1 MVFTFVTD
9 NASLNQALF
18 QVTHGLYVL
27 TARSSE
33 RINGQCLDA
42 LMQVTNAPP
51 RMAIGIGVRSLTHE
65 MIAESG
71 RFAVS
76 VLDRENKS
84 CPDLIRRFG
93 FQSGQDAD
101 KFANL
106 PYELTEYGIPYLPD
120 AVAVYEC
127 TVIPEM
133 TVDLGTHSLFVASV
147 DRAGTRGGGEPL
159 TYNEY
164 RKNIRKGA

>member
-1 MVFTFVTD
+1 MAFTFVTD
-9 NASLNQALF
+9 TASLNQALF
-18 QVTHGLYVL
+18 QVTHGLYIV
-27 TARSSE
+27 TARSGD

-42 LMQVTNAPP
+42 LMQVTNMPP
-51 RMAIGIGVRSLTHE
+51 RMAIGVGKKSLTHE

-76 VLDRENKS
+76 VLDRES
-84 CPDLIRRFG
+84 EASGDVIRRFG
-93 FQSGQDAD
+93 FQSGRDAD
-101 KFANL
+101 KFAGF
-106 PYELTEYGIPYLPD
+106 PHETTEHGIPYLPD
-120 AVAVYEC
+120 AVAIYEC

-147 DRAGTRGGGEPL
+147 DRAGTRDGGEPL

>member
-1 MVFTFVTD
+1 MDFTFVTD
-9 NASLNQALF
+9 VGSLNQALF
-18 QVTHGLYVL
+18 RVTHGLYIL
-27 TARSSE
+27 TARSGD

-51 RMAIGIGVRSLTHE
+51 RMAIGIGVKSLTRE

-71 RFAVS
+71 RFAAS
-76 VLDRENKS
+76 VLDRENES
-84 CPDLIRRFG
+84 CPDVIRRFG
-93 FQSGQDAD
+93 FQSGRDVD
-101 KFANL
+101 KFADF
-106 PYELTEYGIPYLPD
+106 PHELTEHGIPYLPD
-120 AVAVYEC
+120 AVAIYEC

-147 DRAGTRGGGEPL
+147 DRAGTREGGEPL